1 MHAKHPIFNTIGIN
15 KGLLSS
21 SINYVLNNKQ
31 GYIWIASD
39 WVLNKF
45 DGRNINSIQTI
56 KGNYFHS
63 VLFLDEDKKG
73 TTYLLSGYKDKDKLS
88 ISDSYSRFEIQ
99 HPFWTTWWFIF
110 LCVTVFFMITVVI
123 FNWRLNIQ
131 KKKLIE
137 NVKVNKLI
145 AESQVTA
152 IRAQMNPHFIFNS
165 ITSIQD
171 LVLNNDTQNA
181 YNYLSQFAKL
191 IRLVLNNSKKNYI
204 SLEKEIEWLKIYIT
218 LEQLRFKNKFEFVL
232 ELDEEINESTD
243 IKIPTMVIQ
252 PYIENAIWHGLMP
265 LNDSKKGILTLKMKV
280 NENEIKIIIED
291 NGIDRSS
298 VMNNKENDV
307 CSSMG
312 MYLVNEK
319 IDALTRLEKNDVKV
333 TSKELYEGNVPSG
346 TRVEIVIQY

>member
-1 MHAKHPIFNTIGIN
+1 MHAKHLIFKTIGSN
-15 KGLLSS
+15 ECLVSS
-21 SINYVLNNKQ
+21 LTNYVLNDKQ
-31 GYIWIASD
+31 GNIWIVGD

-45 DGRNINSIQTI
+45 DGRNIFSIQTAN
-56 KGNYFHS
+56 GDYFHN
-63 VLFLDEDKKG
+63 VLFLDEYKEG
-73 TTYLLSGYKDKDKLS
+73 TIYLLSGFKDKEILS
-88 ISDSYSRFEIQ
+88 ILSNYFSFEIQ
-99 HPFWTTWWFIF
+99 QPFWTTWWFIF
-110 LCVTVFFMITVVI
+110 LCVSVFFMITVVT
-123 FNWRLNIQ
+123 FNWRLTIQ

-137 NVKVNKLI
+137 NVRVNKLI

-204 SLEKEIEWLKIYIT
+204 SLEKEIEWLNIYIT

-232 ELDEEINESTD
+232 ELDEEINECTD

-265 LNDSKKGILTLKMKV
+265 LKDSRKGILSLKMKL
-280 NENEIKIIIED
+280 NKNEIKIIIED

-319 IDALTRLEKNDVKV
+319 IDAITHLEKNDVKV
-333 TSKELYEGNVPSG
+333 TSKDLYEGNVPSG